1 MLFEYSKAGW
11 IRVIYCDC
19 SVAGWVGGVTVCCPI
34 ASDTG
39 MCPAETSEL
48 FTLGPSGSALFTDF
62 MCAALNSQA
71 TSEGHTHSQEVIQA
85 QDCSDIQLC

>member
-1 MLFEYSKAGW
+1 ME
-11 IRVIYCDC
+11 CDC

-34 ASDTG
+34 APDTG

-62 MCAALNSQA
+62 MCAALNRQPI
-71 TSEGHTHSQEVIQA
+71 SEGHTHLQEVIQA
-85 QDCSDIQLC
+85 QDCSNIQLC